1 MSYSRW
7 SNSKWYTF
15 WSGCGETQFKLPT
28 QKLKNCQTFQIF
40 DMPGTKI
47 TYGELMDKG
56 IYMILQ
62 DVRDVYLGEYITE
75 EEIFELKMY
84 LLEFMVD
91 VDNHFRWFTFF
102 RYEWYYPIRNK
113 IVWTFKK
120 NFKKI

>member
-15 WSGCGETQFKLPT
+15 WSGCGTTQFKLPT
-28 QKLKNCQTFQIF
+28 QKLKNCQTFQIV

-47 TYGELMDKG
+47 TYGELMDRG
-56 IYMILQ
+56 IYRILQ

-75 EEIFELKMY
+75 NEIFELKMY
-84 LLEFMVD
+84 LLEFMID

-102 RYEWYYPIRNK
+102 RYEWYYPIRYK
-113 IVWTFKK
+113 IVWTLKK
-120 NFKKI
+120 NF